1 MANKKTTFGNNFK
14 PRTSIGEEAKIT
26 KNIGI
31 GTFSQK
37 DKEELRKKL
46 SSTTSN
52 IIEETVDISTIIPNA
67 DYEIKKIERSRLKP
81 APDEWNF
88 FSKPTKDKLIILA
101 ESIHKNGLLQPI
113 IVREMNPNGSS
124 YQILAG
130 HTRNDAYGLLFDTL
144 EDSQYLEI
152 EAVVFKYGSIS
163 DTQAEDIVCDTNFMQ
178 RGNLPSREMAK
189 CVFLKTKRLK
199 ENYSYGSGSIAQ
211 KIAEEY
217 KIKKTSVFMWQRL
230 ANLIDEIQDLV
241 ESRKITLKNAYQLA
255 ALDKESQLRLV
266 RECSNFISNESIKS
280 INIKDP
286 IDKII
291 ETIENSYGINYR
303 SVRYEISEAE
313 LKSPKDEP
321 ILVYVDK
328 KQKNKL
334 LSLINDS
341 GIGYIVRS

>member
-1 MANKKTTFGNNFK
+1 MAKKPSFGSNFK
-14 PRTSIGEEAKIT
+14 PRASVGEEAKIT

-31 GTFSQK
+31 GTFSQQ

-46 SSTTSN
+46 NSTTSN
-52 IIEETVDISTIIPNA
+52 IIEETVDFSTIIPNA
-67 DYEIKKIERSRLKP
+67 DYEIKKVQRSKLKP

-88 FSKPTKDKLIILA
+88 FSKPTKDKLIIMA

-113 IVREMNPNGSS
+113 IVREMNESGSS

-130 HTRNDAYGLLFDTL
+130 HTRNEAYGLLFDTL
-144 EDSQYLEI
+144 DDTQYLEI
-152 EAVVFKYGSIS
+152 EAIVFKYGAINDS
-163 DTQAEDIVCDTNFMQ
+163 QAEDIVCDTNFMQ
-178 RGNLPSREMAK
+178 RGNLPPREMAK
-189 CVFLKTKRLK
+189 CVFLKTKKLK

-241 ESRKITLKNAYQLA
+241 ESRKITLKNAYVLA
-255 ALDKESQLRLV
+255 ALDKDSQLRLV
-266 RECSNFISNESIKS
+266 KECSNFISNESIKS

-291 ETIENSYGINYR
+291 ETIENNYGITYK
-303 SVRYEISEAE
+303 SVRYEVSEAE
-313 LKSPKDEP
+313 LKNPKDEP
-321 ILVYVDK
+321 ILVYVNK
-328 KQKNKL
+328 KQKEEL
-334 LSLINDS
+334 LSLINNS